1 MLEARKTGS
10 TIKVRYGKALLIGS
24 CGAGKSSFFH
34 LLMKKKHKQNNVS
47 TGLADSHHVTVAM
60 RTAAR
65 EISKTTGKEIEFV
78 ELDLDK
84 EMLQLRS
91 RLQEKVSNQ
100 SSPQLD
106 SSSPQTSIPEMPSQN
121 PIDTQIL
128 TGVETY
134 LAANVSSEEVSQNDL
149 SEEWEILTFID
160 SGGQPSYINMLPTIN
175 NSAMITFIVYNMEGG
190 IKSLDNPVTVACRDR
205 NGQNV
210 FKPYPLSYN
219 NLELIKNLIAFTNN
233 MFLRRMQFLE
243 EVCIKKGNCVSALAL
258 IGTHADKTDKSAIKE
273 MDRVLDSTVAD
284 AELQHVW
291 AKVNPDTACLIPI
304 DNTTAGQ
311 DYEDI
316 NAGKI
321 RKRLHKIL
329 QEQDVYDVP
338 IVWILI
344 ELEIRKL
351 CQERKCSIISYNEVL
366 EMCKQKNLCTDET
379 FIKNGLRFH
388 HLFGVLLYYEN
399 VEGMKNVIIT
409 DHQWLLDSLTAIV
422 AHTYEAEQD
431 IKTKDNLMYRGILDE
446 KLLDKLDLS
455 SKFVNT
461 IDIHMKALNIK
472 KSFLSLLQHLKI
484 LAPIGSHK
492 DFVQYFM
499 PSLLPSCDLNSKQ
512 QNILESYGMSMT
524 DDGFTIEPL
533 LIQFT
538 LDGSDD
544 KSGTLPR
551 GVFCCLA
558 VVLLQDNFKQKV
570 LWRKDMGNLEVFQNL
585 ITFYKSDGCYI
596 TLVDKI
602 FYLEVHIRNEER
614 IPNSACYQIRSDIKD
629 ALNQVGKQLGLFNFS
644 LNCGFL
650 CTYKDCNQKNT
661 HLTKFTP
668 IEDKY
673 CCCCYNKRTKLTR
686 SHTIWFE
693 DASKVR
699 TCVIC
704 KINVE
709 SIRVG

>member
-1 MLEARKTGS
+1 MVKYMLEARKTGI

-34 LLMKKKHKQNNVS
+34 LLMKKKHKQNNMS

-60 RTAAR
+60 KTTAR

-106 SSSPQTSIPEMPSQN
+106 SSSPQT
-121 PIDTQIL
+121 IDTQIL

-134 LAANVSSEEVSQNDL
+134 LAANVSSEEDNQKDL
-149 SEEWEILTFID
+149 SEVWEILTFID

-175 NSAMITFIVYNMEGG
+175 SSAMITFIVYNMEGG

-233 MFLRRMQFLE
+233 MFLRKMQFLE
-243 EVCIKKGNCVSALAL
+243 KVCFKKGNCVSALAL

-291 AKVNPDTACLIPI
+291 AQVNPDTECLIPI

-311 DYEDI
+311 DYEDR

-321 RKRLHKIL
+321 RERLHEIL
-329 QEQDVYDVP
+329 QEQDIYDVP

-351 CQERKCSIISYNEVL
+351 CQKRNCSIISYNEVL
-366 EMCKQKNLCTDET
+366 EICKQKDLSTDQT

-409 DHQWLLDSLTAIV
+409 DHQWLLDRLTAIV
-422 AHTYEAEQD
+422 AHSYEANKD
-431 IKTKDNLMYRGILDE
+431 TATKNNFMYRGILDE

-455 SKFVNT
+455 SEFVNN
-461 IDIHMKALNIK
+461 HMEALNIK
-472 KSFLSLLQHLKI
+472 KSFLNLLEHLKI
-484 LAPIGSHK
+484 LTPIRSHK
-492 DFVQYFM
+492 GFVQYFM

-538 LDGSDD
+538 LDDIDD

-558 VVLLQDNFKQKV
+558 VELLQDKFKENVQ
-570 LWRKDMGNLEVFQNL
+570 WRKDMSNLGVFQNL
-585 ITFYKSDGCYI
+585 ITFYKSDNCYI

-602 FYLEVHIRNEER
+602 FYLEVHIRRKEK
-614 IPNSACYQIRSDIKD
+614 ILNSSCYQIYSDIKD

-644 LNCGFL
+644 LSYGFL
-650 CTYKDCNQKNT
+650 CMCKDCNQKET

-668 IEDKY
+668 NEDEY
-673 CCCCYNKRTKLTR
+673 CCCYYSKRTKLTR

-693 DASKVR
+693 DASKVP

-704 KINVE
+704 KC
-709 SIRVG
+709 